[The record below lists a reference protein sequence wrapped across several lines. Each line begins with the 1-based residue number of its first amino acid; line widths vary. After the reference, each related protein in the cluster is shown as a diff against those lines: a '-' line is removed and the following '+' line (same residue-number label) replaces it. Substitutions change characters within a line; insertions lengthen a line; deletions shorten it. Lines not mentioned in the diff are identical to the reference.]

1 MVSEFLICYK
11 PYIDRC
17 SQFEKMKKQLIILL
31 LLIMSVSSFAQKVEI
46 GTIFT
51 IEFERIDQNLNFIIK
66 SQEPFNG
73 IIDDSKID
81 SIIKTKPMENQI
93 VGVFANGKFGNNT
106 NSMLVLISGLT
117 DYIDYDLLIK
127 LPRKRK
133 LQKTS
138 TSPLFKGVKSIEYWP
153 YQIEKIEFVK
163 FKTIPKENF
172 EQFQIETKIDSTC
185 IKNAEKNIAYGEK
198 EFKTHLK
205 LIVSEFDNN
214 KDFVLGKMLEYEKAI
229 NSIDASLGHY
239 WSLGESIYPNK
250 NGFEFGNPISY
261 RRYECPY
268 FDGKT
273 NYFFTKDDKIIKV
286 VSFNWEAFKE
296 SDFGISPE
304 IEADLNEKFSSK
316 YDFIVKTVSELLGD
330 PIDIIQE
337 KDSGRIDT
345 KWKSTNG
352 INAYLFKFK
361 TYNEIRLYIYK
372 E

>member
-1 MVSEFLICYK
+1 
-11 PYIDRC
+11 
-17 SQFEKMKKQLIILL
+17 MKKQLIIFLL
-31 LLIMSVSSFAQKVEI
+31 LMMSVSSFAQKVEI

-51 IEFERIDQNLNFIIK
+51 IEFKEIEQNLNFEIK
-66 SQEPFNG
+66 SQKPFNG

-81 SIIKTKPMENQI
+81 SIIKTNPKENQI

-127 LPRKRK
+127 FPRKRK

-138 TSPLFKGVKSIEYWP
+138 TSTLFKGVKSIEYWP

-185 IKNAEKNIAYGEK
+185 IKNAEKNIVFGEQ

-205 LIVSEFDNN
+205 LVISEFENN
-214 KDFVLGKMLEYEKAI
+214 KDFELGKMLEYENTI
-229 NSIDASLGHY
+229 NSIDVSLGHF
-239 WSLGESIYPNK
+239 WSLGESIYPNEK
-250 NGFEFGNPISY
+250 GFKFGNPISY

-273 NYFFTKDDKIIKV
+273 NYFFTKDDKNIKV
-286 VSFNWEAFKE
+286 VSFNWETFKE
-296 SDFGISPE
+296 SNFGISSK
-304 IEADLNEKFSSK
+304 IKTDLNEKFNSK
-316 YDFIVKTVSELLGD
+316 YDFIVKAVSELLGN
-330 PIDIIQE
+330 PIDIEQE
-337 KDSGRIDT
+337 EDSGRIDT

>member
-1 MVSEFLICYK
+1 
-11 PYIDRC
+11 
-17 SQFEKMKKQLIILL
+17 MKKRLIIFL
-31 LLIMSVSSFAQKVEI
+31 LLIISISSFAQEVEI

-51 IEFERIDQNLNFIIK
+51 IEFKSIEQNLNFKIV
-66 SQEPFNG
+66 SQKPFNG

-81 SIIKTKPMENQI
+81 SIIKTKPKDNQI
-93 VGVFANGKFGNNT
+93 VGVFANGKFGNNI

-138 TSPLFKGVKSIEYWP
+138 TSTLFKGVKSIEYWS
-153 YQIEKIEFVK
+153 YQIDKIEFVK

-172 EQFQIETKIDSTC
+172 EQFHFETKIDSTC
-185 IKNAEKNIAYGEK
+185 IKNADKNIEFGEQ
-198 EFKTHLK
+198 EFKTHLE
-205 LIVSEFDNN
+205 LTVSEFENN
-214 KDFVLGKMLEYEKAI
+214 KDIEIGKMLKYENTI
-229 NSIDASLGHY
+229 NSIDVSLGHF
-239 WSLGESIYPNK
+239 WSLGEGIYPNEK
-250 NGFEFGNPISY
+250 GFKFGNPISY

-273 NYFFTKDDKIIKV
+273 NYFFTKDDKNIKV
-286 VSFNWEAFKE
+286 VSFNWETFQE
-296 SDFGISPE
+296 SNFGISPK
-304 IEADLNEKFSSK
+304 IKTDLNEKFNSK
-316 YDFIVKTVSELLGD
+316 YAFIVKAVSELLGN
-330 PIDIIQE
+330 PLDIEQE
-337 KDSGRIDT
+337 EDSGRIDT